1 MILFFIIFGIIAISY
16 FKGKFFYCQNDHII
30 VDFEEVYATVE
41 YKWDC
46 ISTGGEWVRKYYNF
60 DNMYQAMASLFII
73 SNVSGWADF
82 MYISSQVTEIDQVWH
97 KWTHPYWVFFF
108 IGFMILGSFFLLNLF
123 VGVVIASFN
132 R

>member
-1 MILFFIIFGIIAISY
+1 MVLFFIIFGIIAISY
-16 FKGKFFYCQNDHII
+16 FKGKFFSCVTDHLEFSL
-30 VDFEEVYATVE
+30 DENYSLVE

-46 ISTGGEWVRKYYNF
+46 LSTGGEWVRKYYNF

-73 SNVSGWADF
+73 SNVSGWVDF
-82 MYISSQVTEIDQVWH
+82 MYIGAQVTEIDRVWH

-108 IGFMILGSFFLLNLF
+108 IGFMIIGSFFLLNLF

-132 R
+132 K